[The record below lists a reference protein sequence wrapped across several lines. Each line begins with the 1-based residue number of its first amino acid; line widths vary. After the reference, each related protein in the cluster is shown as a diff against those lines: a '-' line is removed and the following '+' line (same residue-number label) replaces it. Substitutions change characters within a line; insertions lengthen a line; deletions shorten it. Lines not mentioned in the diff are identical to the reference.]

1 MEEQGRRGYRSLFWP
16 VVLIGIGV
24 IALLFNM
31 KVLSRDN
38 IVVLARLWPLL
49 LILIGIDLLFGRRAP
64 ALGALIGIA
73 AIALIVG
80 LMLAGPSLGWSDAAE
95 VKTELFSEP
104 MGAATSAR
112 VNLGLSSDPTEVMAL
127 PTAENLIEAELTHT
141 GEIEFDVEGD
151 REKSIS
157 LRRRG
162 GVAGFWFDWF
172 DRGDEELRWDIR
184 LSPQLPLDL
193 QIDAGSG
200 SADLDLSALQLTALA
215 LDVGSGSVEAQLP
228 STDSVYEAQ
237 VDGGSG
243 SCRLSFAEGADVDME
258 ADVGSGSVNV
268 EIGDAADVSLRA
280 NGGSGSL
287 TIAVPAGAA
296 VRLDV
301 RDSGSGSVNV
311 PGHFDRTER
320 GDDDEGTWETPGF
333 GAAEHRIEIV
343 IEDVG
348 SGSINVRER

>member
-1 MEEQGRRGYRSLFWP
+1 
-16 VVLIGIGV
+16 
-24 IALLFNM
+24 LLFNM
-31 KVLSRDN
+31 GVLEREN

-49 LILIGIDLLFGRRAP
+49 LILIGIDVLFGRRAP
-64 ALGALIGIA
+64 ALGGLIGIA
-73 AIALIVG
+73 AVALVVG
-80 LMLAGPSLGWSDAAE
+80 LMLAGPSLGWDDALE
-95 VKTELFSEP
+95 VKTEVFSEP
-104 MGAATSAR
+104 IGTATSAR
-112 VNLGLSSDPTEVMAL
+112 VNLGLSSEPAEVTAL
-127 PTAENLIEAELTHT
+127 SDTENLIEAELTHS
-141 GEIEFDVEGD
+141 GEVEFDVEGE

-162 GVAGFWFDWF
+162 GVGGFWFDWF

-184 LSPQLPLDL
+184 ISPRVPLDL

-200 SADLDLSALQLTALA
+200 SADLDLSALQLTALT
-215 LDVGSGSVEAQLP
+215 LDVGSGSIESQLP
-228 STDSVYEAQ
+228 ATDSVYRAQ
-237 VDGGSG
+237 IDGGSG
-243 SCRLSFAEGADVDME
+243 SCRLSLAEGADVDME
-258 ADVGSGSVNV
+258 ADVASGSVNI
-268 EIGDAADVSLRA
+268 EIGDAADISLRA

-311 PGHFDRTER
+311 PGHFERTRR

-333 GAAEHRIEIV
+333 GAAEHQIEIV

-348 SGSINVRER
+348 SGSINVHER